1 MSDGLGA
8 VSGCGHGHLVAFYET
23 DDFLVDTV
31 AAFCGD
37 ALRDGDAAIVVAT
50 APHRAAFEAAL
61 RSSGIDVEAAVAA
74 GRYLAFD
81 AAELLAEFMLDGA
94 PDPRRFRA
102 TVGPVIERAA
112 RGRGG
117 VRIYREMVAL
127 LWELGDVAS
136 VLALED
142 LWNDLAAEHA
152 LALLCAYPMR
162 AFADTASAA
171 AFARICEQHVMAIPA
186 EGYALLGSAGER
198 ERVVAR
204 LQQQN
209 SRLRADIAQLRGDRP
224 ATDGDDAGDRAAQL
238 DRAERAAGMGSW
250 QWSPQTGE
258 LSWSANYYRMLGF
271 APDSIAPSNEA
282 ILKLVHPADAG
293 RMAALGLDAIGAD
306 GDIRTTDYRIVRG
319 DGLLRHHRAIVS
331 VARADGEY
339 ERHIGLVQ
347 DVTAETQTARKL
359 AGQAAVS
366 KVLDEW
372 HTLPR
377 GAEALL
383 SEFARAMD
391 LCLGVLWIPHREVLV
406 AKAIWHPDDPR
417 LARIA
422 EITRDLLPGRGAP
435 TLGDA
440 WQSRQ
445 PIISNDPAVGATRP
459 RAAAVRVAGIQAVLA
474 IPAVAFD
481 ETLAVLEFFSC
492 EHVDSTAQLQRSLT
506 AVGHEIGQ
514 FLSRRRGQLVA
525 PVLSPR
531 ETQVL
536 QLAADTMSAADIAL
550 QLHLSPSTVKR
561 HFEKAYAK
569 LAVNDRAGA
578 VAKALREGLIV

>member
-1 MSDGLGA
+1 MSCPLPARRRVQRTAAAVANPHADGYGVGRNLHA
-8 VSGCGHGHLVAFYET
+8 
-23 DDFLVDTV
+23 TV
-31 AAFCGD
+31 
-37 ALRDGDAAIVVAT
+37 
-50 APHRAAFEAAL
+50 HH
-61 RSSGIDVEAAVAA
+61 RSSGVDVAAAVAA

-112 RGRGG
+112 RGGSR
-117 VRIYREMVAL
+117 VRIYGEMVAL
-127 LWELGDVAS
+127 LWEIGDVAS

-152 LALLCAYPMR
+152 FTLLCAYPMR
-162 AFADTASAA
+162 DFADTASAT
-171 AFARICEQHVMAIPA
+171 AFARICEQHSTVIPA
-186 EGYALLGSAGER
+186 EDYSLLGSAGER

-209 SRLRADIAQLRGDRP
+209 SGLRADIAQLRGDRW
-224 ATDGDDAGDRAAQL
+224 ATDGHDARDSVAQL
-238 DRAERAAGMGSW
+238 DRAERAGGMGSW
-250 QWSPQTGE
+250 QWIPQTGK

-271 APDSIAPSNEA
+271 APDSIAPSKEA
-282 ILKLVHPADAG
+282 ILKLVHPADAD
-293 RMAALGLDAIGAD
+293 RMAAAGQDAIGAD

-331 VARADGEY
+331 VARADGED
-339 ERHIGLVQ
+339 ERHTGLVQ
-347 DVTAETQTARKL
+347 DVTAETRTARKL
-359 AGQAAVS
+359 AGQAVVA
-366 KVLDEW
+366 KALDEW
-372 HTLPR
+372 RSLSG
-377 GAEALL
+377 GAQALL

-406 AKAIWHPDDPR
+406 AKAIWHADDPR

-422 EITRDLLPGRGAP
+422 DITHDLLPGRGAP

-445 PIISNDPAVGATRP
+445 PIISNAPAVGATGP
-459 RAAAVRVAGIQAVLA
+459 RTTAVRDAGIQAVLA

-492 EHVDSTAQLQRSLT
+492 EHVDPTAQLQRSLT

-525 PVLSPR
+525 SVLSPR

-536 QLAADTMSAADIAL
+536 QLAADAITAADIAH
-550 QLHLSPSTVKR
+550 QMHLSPSTVKR

-569 LAVNDRAGA
+569 LAVSDRAGA
-578 VAKALREGLIV
+578 VAKALRQGLID

>member
-1 MSDGLGA
+1 MSDRLGT
-8 VSGCGHGHLVAFYET
+8 VSGYGQDHLVEYYVT
-23 DDFLVDTV
+23 DEFLVDTV
-31 AAFCGD
+31 AAFSGD
-37 ALRDGDAAIVVAT
+37 GLRDGGAAIFVAT

-61 RSSGIDVEAAVAA
+61 RSSGVDVAAAVAA
-74 GRYLAFD
+74 GQYLAFD

-94 PDPRRFRA
+94 PDPGRFRA

-117 VRIYREMVAL
+117 VRIFSEMVAL
-127 LWELGDVAS
+127 LWEIGDVAS
-136 VLALED
+136 VLALEA
-142 LWNDLAAEHA
+142 LWNDLAEEHA
-152 LALLCAYPMR
+152 FTLLWAYPTR
-162 AFADTASAA
+162 AFADTPSAT
-171 AFARICEQHVMAIPA
+171 AFARICEQHSTVIPA
-186 EGYALLGSAGER
+186 EDYSLPGSAGEQ

-209 SRLRADIAQLRGDRP
+209 SGLRADIAQLRRDRS
-224 ATDGDDAGDRAAQL
+224 ATDGDDAGQL

-250 QWSPQTGE
+250 QWTPQTGE
-258 LSWSANYYRMLGF
+258 LSWSANYYRMLGL
-271 APDSIAPSNEA
+271 APDSIAPSKEA
-282 ILKLVHPADAG
+282 ILKLVHPADAD
-293 RMAALGLDAIGAD
+293 RMAAAGLDAMSAD
-306 GDIRTTDYRIVRG
+306 GDIRTTDYRIVRA

-331 VARADGEY
+331 VARADGED
-339 ERHIGLVQ
+339 ERHTGLVQ
-347 DVTAETQTARKL
+347 DVTAETQAARKL
-359 AGQAAVS
+359 DGRAVVS

-372 HTLPR
+372 HTLPQ

-391 LCLGVLWIPHREVLV
+391 LCLGVLWIPHREVLL
-406 AKAIWHPDDPR
+406 AKAIWHADDPR

-422 EITRDLLPGRGAP
+422 AITHDLLPGRGAP
-435 TLGDA
+435 ALGDA

-445 PIISNDPAVGATRP
+445 PIISNEPAVGATGP
-459 RAAAVRVAGIQAVLA
+459 RATAIRDAGIQAVLA
-474 IPAVAFD
+474 IPTVAFD
-481 ETLAVLEFFSC
+481 ETLAVMEFFSC
-492 EHVDSTAQLQRSLT
+492 EHVAPTAQLQQSLT

-536 QLAADTMSAADIAL
+536 QLAANAISAADIAQ

-569 LAVNDRAGA
+569 LAVSDRAGA
-578 VAKALREGLIV
+578 VAKALRQGLIA